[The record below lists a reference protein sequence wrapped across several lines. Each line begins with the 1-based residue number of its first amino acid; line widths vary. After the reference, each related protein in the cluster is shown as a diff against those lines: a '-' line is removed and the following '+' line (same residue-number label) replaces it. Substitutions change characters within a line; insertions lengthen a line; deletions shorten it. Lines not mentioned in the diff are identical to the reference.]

1 MDKPQLIWSET
12 QLQLSNQYQIFPIIW
27 LKYVEVNIDRVN
39 GLAYFEGI
47 KILDD
52 TNPYLELLG
61 IDFSFDIQ
69 AIINLKKQYMIFEV
83 GYVWVVVSLN
93 PKEGISTLNL

>member
-1 MDKPQLIWSET
+1 
-12 QLQLSNQYQIFPIIW
+12 
-27 LKYVEVNIDRVN
+27 VEVNIDRVN

-61 IDFSFDIQ
+61 IDFSFDI
-69 AIINLKKQYMIFEV
+69 
-83 GYVWVVVSLN
+83 
-93 PKEGISTLNL
+93 